1 VTEASGLTILK
12 SNRLSKVFFAAST
25 SSSLAPLMIS
35 SILSEMAFLMISFS
49 SEDISVD
56 YVSTVGLFGFLQLLI
71 TNKVKRINAFKR
83 FIVFIA

>member
-1 VTEASGLTILK
+1 
-12 SNRLSKVFFAAST
+12 
-25 SSSLAPLMIS
+25 MIS

-83 FIVFIA
+83 FIVLIA